1 MTGKMKSSA
10 LVFFAILLACAAI
23 PGQAV
28 DFATT
33 NVDALPHFWAAVES
47 RQRPVT
53 VVSFGD
59 SMADSYRSPTCHLMN
74 KLVARFGVSGY
85 SLNNYRNTG
94 GTVITNGASFVGP
107 DGMWFNRY
115 VSVPPGG
122 ATWWFNDT
130 NPGGNN
136 CDRAGIFYVAHP
148 RGGMWRMMISTN
160 GGPWGTVMTIDG
172 ASASPTGGLAVV
184 DLPPNRYRVK
194 AETDTG
200 TNFFIGPYM
209 LNHQAYGIHAVFMD
223 WPGIG
228 LDQVTNVPVAI
239 RNPIFSALQP
249 DLLVWHMKEVE
260 DNRTIPRMQECES
273 AWQTSMPNCDVL
285 YIGTTWVFNDTN
297 TLTLDQN
304 TIVKNIA
311 LQYNRAYADLMQ
323 PTTSYSWLQTNG
335 FMADEV
341 HLNSAGGLYCANIMW
356 DDLGFF
362 ALGLDRR
369 ISLQP
374 NGPQLQLSYTTT
386 TNARYRLE
394 ISPDLQAWTPL
405 WTNPVANAVFSTNLA
420 PGTGPAFY
428 RLGLTPP

>member
-1 MTGKMKSSA
+1 MRFSSFA
-10 LVFFAILLACAAI
+10 LIASFLAIAATS
-23 PGQAV
+23 GYTV

-33 NVDALPHFWAAVES
+33 NIDALPHFWAAVES

-59 SMADSYRSPTCHLMN
+59 SMADSYRSPTYHLMN

-85 SLNNYRNTG
+85 SLNNYQNTG
-94 GTVITNGASFVGP
+94 GTVISNGASFVGP

-122 ATWWFNDT
+122 TTWWFNDN
-130 NPGGNN
+130 NPGGNT

-148 RGGMWRMMISTN
+148 QGGMWRMMVSTN
-160 GGPWGTVMTIDG
+160 GGPWGTVMAVNGYD
-172 ASASPTGGLAVV
+172 SSPTGGLAVV
-184 DLPPNRYRVK
+184 HLPPNRYRVR

-209 LNHQAYGIHAVFMD
+209 LNHQAYGIHAVFID

-260 DNRTIPRMQECES
+260 DSRTIPRMQECE
-273 AWQTSMPNCDVL
+273 ATWQNSIPNCDVL
-285 YIGTTWVFNDTN
+285 YIGTTWAFDDTN
-297 TLTLDQN
+297 TLTVDQN
-304 TIVKNIA
+304 TIVRNIA
-311 LQYNRAYADLMQ
+311 LQNNRAYVDLMQ
-323 PTTSYSWLQTNG
+323 PTISYSWLAANG
-335 FMADEV
+335 FLADQV
-341 HLNSAGGLYCANIMW
+341 HLNTAGGLYCANIMW
-356 DDLGFF
+356 GDLGFF
-362 ALGLDRR
+362 ALGLDRS
-369 ISLQP
+369 ISLQSI
-374 NGPQLQLSYTTT
+374 GAQLQLSYNTS

-394 ISPDLQAWTPL
+394 TSTNLQTWTPL
-405 WTNPVANAVFSTNLA
+405 WTNPVANAVFSTNLV
-420 PGTGPAFY
+420 PGNGPAFY